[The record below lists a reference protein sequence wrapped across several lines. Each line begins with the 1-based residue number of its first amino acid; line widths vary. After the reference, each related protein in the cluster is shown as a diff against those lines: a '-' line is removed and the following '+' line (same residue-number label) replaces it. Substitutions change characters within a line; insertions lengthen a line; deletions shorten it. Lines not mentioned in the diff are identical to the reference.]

1 MTRPSFPY
9 YNNHDFYGRNLRAGF
24 ASRAG
29 FVPRAER
36 RIQGE
41 VEDMQQKFKVTGMT
55 CAACSAGIQ
64 KRVGKMQGVRRA
76 DVSLMGECMEVDYD
90 ESAVGA
96 DEIVQAVA
104 ALGYGA
110 SVDDGSPASPRAEKK
125 ANSFGEEAKRLRARF
140 FASLCFL
147 LPLMYFTMAH
157 MFGAPLPFFWDPHES
172 AQNFALMQLLL
183 TTPVLFI
190 NFAFFTSGVRALCKR
205 VPNMDTLVSL
215 GSAVSY
221 LYSVVVLFVM
231 PFAQDA
237 HALAMEDLF
246 FESAAMVL
254 TLVTLGKWLEA
265 RSKSRTG
272 EEVEKLLRLAPDQV
286 TVERGGSLRTV
297 RLSEVVRG
305 DVVVVRQGDSIPV
318 DGVIL
323 SGNSFVDK
331 SAITGESLPVEV
343 GEGDLVTS
351 ASVNTGNVLRIR
363 AEKVGEDT
371 VLSKIV
377 RMVREAGASKAPIE
391 KAVDKIAGIF
401 VPAVLAVALLTF
413 VIWMILWGT
422 GAVAVTVPEILSMAI
437 SVLVISCPCALGLA
451 TPVAVMAATGRAASM
466 GILFKD
472 AEALQKAKGIRT
484 ALLDKTATITEG
496 KPRVTDIVT
505 YGGYTAERAL
515 ALAASVELNS
525 NHPLA
530 SCIVERARAAG
541 ADFAAA
547 GQFSYLPGKGAQAA
561 CGGSVCRIG
570 NRRLLEEAG
579 VDAAAAEADAARLAD
594 EGKTV
599 LYFSVGG
606 EAAALFAVAD
616 TIKAGSAEAV
626 AGLKARGI
634 APVMLTG
641 DSRQA
646 AQAIAR
652 QAGIDT
658 VIAEVLPQDKL
669 RAVTDSKKSAVT
681 AMVGDGINDSPA
693 LKEADIGVAMGD
705 GTDVAIDSAD
715 VVLVGGDL
723 RALSA
728 AVDLSRATVRN
739 IHENLFWAFL
749 YNVLCIPIAA
759 GALYAVGVVLSPMI
773 GALAM
778 SVSSVFVVTNALRLM
793 RFRPKINIEPRT
805 GKGEKEMKKILMIE
819 GMSCPHCSARVE
831 SALNA
836 IEGVR
841 AAVELKKK
849 RAIVET
855 EVADDVLIKAV
866 EDAGYKVTAVK

>member
-29 FVPRAER
+29 FAPRAER

-157 MFGAPLPFFWDPHES
+157 MFGAPLPFFWDLHKS

-669 RAVTDSKKSAVT
+669 RAVADSKKSAVT

>member
-1 MTRPSFPY
+1 M
-9 YNNHDFYGRNLRAGF
+9 
-24 ASRAG
+24 
-29 FVPRAER
+29 E
-36 RIQGE
+36 
-41 VEDMQQKFKVTGMT
+41 QKFKVTGMT

-64 KRVGKMQGVRRA
+64 KTVGKMEGVRRA
-76 DVSLMGECMEVDYD
+76 DVSLMGECMDVDFD
-90 ESAVGA
+90 ESLVDA
-96 DEIVQAVA
+96 DKIVA
-104 ALGYGA
+104 AVEGLGYGA
-110 SVDDGSPASPRAEKK
+110 RVDDGSTQPAQAEQKK
-125 ANSFGEEAKRLRARF
+125 ANSFGEEAKKLKVRF

-147 LPLMYFTMAH
+147 IPLMYFTMAH

-183 TTPVLFI
+183 TTPTLFI
-190 NFAFFTSGVRALCKR
+190 NFAFFKSGVRALIKR

-215 GSAVSY
+215 GAAVSY
-221 LYSVVVLFVM
+221 LYSVVVMFVM

-272 EEVEKLLRLAPDQV
+272 EEVEKLLKLAPDSV
-286 TVERGGSLRTV
+286 TVERGGQQRAV
-297 RLSEVVRG
+297 RLAEVVRG
-305 DVVVVRQGDSIPV
+305 DIVVVKQGDSIPV
-318 DGVIL
+318 DGVVL

-343 GEGDLVTS
+343 AEGDFVTS
-351 ASVNTGNVLRIR
+351 ASVNKGNVLRIR

-371 VLSKIV
+371 MLSKIV

-391 KAVDKIAGIF
+391 KTVDKIAGIF
-401 VPAVLAVALLTF
+401 VPAVLGIAAFTFAL
-413 VIWMILWGT
+413 WMILWGT
-422 GAVAVTVPEILSMAI
+422 GAVAVTVPEILSMSI

-472 AEALQKAKGIRT
+472 AEALQKAKNVRT
-484 ALLDKTATITEG
+484 VLLDKTATITEG
-496 KPRVTDIVT
+496 KPRVTDIAL
-505 YGGYTAERAL
+505 YNGYTAERAL
-515 ALAASVELNS
+515 AAAGSVELNS

-530 SCIVERARAAG
+530 ACLVERARAEG
-541 ADFAAA
+541 VSLAAA
-547 GQFSYLPGKGAQAA
+547 ANFSYLPGKGAQAEA
-561 CGGSVCRIG
+561 GGALCRIG

-579 VDAAAAEADAARLAD
+579 VDLAAAEGDAARLAD

-599 LYFSVGG
+599 LYFSADEKV
-606 EAAALFAVAD
+606 AALFAVAD

-626 AGLKARGI
+626 AGLKERGI
-634 APVMLTG
+634 TPVMLTG
-641 DSRQA
+641 DSRHA

-658 VIAEVLPQDKL
+658 VIAEVLPEDKL
-669 RAVTDSKKSAVT
+669 RAVADSKKSAVT

-693 LKEADIGVAMGD
+693 LKEADVGVAMGN

-723 RALSA
+723 RALDA
-728 AVDLSRATVRN
+728 AVDLSKATVRN
-739 IHENLFWAFL
+739 IHQNLFWAFI

-793 RFRPKINIEPRT
+793 RFRPKINIEAQK
-805 GKGEKEMKKILMIE
+805 GKGDTGMKKTLMIE
-819 GMSCPHCSARVE
+819 GMSCAHCSARVE
-831 SALNA
+831 NALNA
-836 IEGVR
+836 IEGVQ
-841 AAVELKKK
+841 AKVELKKK

-855 EVADDVLIKAV
+855 EVADDVLVKAV